1 MSGFYQGSYSG
12 SGDLLSPALGLSEL
26 FGSQVYCP
34 CASPNA
40 CRWLPSGIAFLNA
53 LTGGQLTLAGE
64 MPVLCS
70 RGVSTPP
77 VLQLLRD
84 AGLPIP
90 SHLCKFST
98 SEEYL
103 DQLRMLSKSGQRI
116 VLNHA
121 HPIGD
126 FPAESCWISPQL
138 LNYLNNKANL
148 EELVPDAHVPERSLY
163 MVEQLR
169 ANVDNFKFPV
179 VIKAAVNET
188 SGAGVDIKICR
199 NRADV
204 ERLPAEFCTA
214 ERLVMEEYFPEFLNL
229 CLNYVLMAD
238 GQVVYCGC
246 AEQVSD
252 EHGFYQGNWLD
263 RALKLPELVLK
274 LGNHIA
280 DKGVAAGYYG
290 FMGIDV
296 ALLPGGQVMAF
307 DLNFRA
313 NGSTTALLF
322 SESIVHRTGKSVMR
336 LRSWRSRIGYRHLLK
351 IAYSLLQSGSFLPL
365 WSYDPRADGLRD
377 SEARLGGLL
386 IGFTREEVQD
396 LELEIASRG
405 LE

>member
-1 MSGFYQGSYSG
+1 MSGFYQVDPSSVGPLLP
-12 SGDLLSPALGLSEL
+12 LLSLDEI
-26 FGSQVYCP
+26 FGKQIYYP

-40 CRWLPSGIAFLNA
+40 CRWLPSGRAVLNG
-53 LTGGQLTLAGE
+53 LTGGQLTLAGT

-70 RGVSTPP
+70 RGVSSEPA
-77 VLQLLRD
+77 LQLLRD
-84 AGLPIP
+84 AGFPVP
-90 SHLCKFST
+90 SRLYQFST
-98 SEEYL
+98 GEENIV
-103 DQLRMLSKSGQRI
+103 QLQRLSSAGRRI
-116 VLNHA
+116 VVNHS
-121 HPIGD
+121 HPVNEL
-126 FPAESCWISPQL
+126 PAEKCWVPPGLI
-138 LNYLNNKANL
+138 NYLNNKANL
-148 EELVPDAHVPERSLY
+148 GEIVPAAHVPERRLLT
-163 MVEQLR
+163 MEQLR
-169 ANVDNFKFPV
+169 HDLDTFTYPL
-179 VIKAAVNET
+179 VIKAAVNES
-188 SGAGVDIKICR
+188 SGGGGDVQICR
-199 NRADV
+199 NCADV
-204 ERLPAEFCTA
+204 ESLPAEFCTA

-238 GQVVYCGC
+238 GQVVYGGC

-290 FMGIDV
+290 FLGIDV
-296 ALLPGGQVMAF
+296 ALLPDGRVMAF

-322 SESIVHRTGKSVMR
+322 SNSIVCHTGKTVMR

-365 WSYDPRADGLRD
+365 WSYDPQADGLRE

-386 IGFTREEVQD
+386 IGFNREEVHA
-396 LELEIASRG
+396 LELEIARHG

>member
-1 MSGFYQGSYSG
+1 MSDFYRGSYSG

-26 FGSQVYCP
+26 FGSHVYCP

-40 CRWLPSGIAFLNA
+40 CRWLPSGVAVLNA

-64 MPVLCS
+64 MTVLCS

-77 VLQLLRD
+77 ALQLLRD

-90 SHLCKFST
+90 SHLYKFST
-98 SEEYL
+98 GAEHL
-103 DQLRMLSKSGQRI
+103 DQLRILSKSGRRI
-116 VLNHA
+116 VLNHS

-126 FPAESCWISPQL
+126 LPVESCWIPLKL

-148 EELVPDAHVPERSLY
+148 EELVPDAHVPERNLY
-163 MVEQLR
+163 TVGQLR

-188 SGAGVDIKICR
+188 SGGGVDVRICR
-199 NRADV
+199 NRADFD
-204 ERLPAEFCTA
+204 RLPAEFCAA
-214 ERLVMEEYFPEFLNL
+214 EKLVVEEYLSICRNL
-229 CLNYVLMAD
+229 CLNYALMAD

-252 EHGFYQGNWLD
+252 EQGIYRGNWLD
-263 RALKLPELVLK
+263 SDLGLPELVLT
-274 LGNHIA
+274 LGDHIA
-280 DKGVAAGYYG
+280 DKGVASGYYG
-290 FMGIDV
+290 FLGIDV
-296 ALLPGGQVMAF
+296 AILPDGRVMAF

-322 SESIVHRTGKSVMR
+322 SNSIVCHTGKTVMR

-365 WSYDPRADGLRD
+365 WSYDPRADGLRE
-377 SEARLGGLL
+377 SEARLGGLM
-386 IGFTREEVQD
+386 IGFTREEVHD
-396 LELEIASRG
+396 LELEIASQG
-405 LE
+405 LD